1 MSQIKEISTTLKRL
15 LRQKNMTYK
24 DIATQLEMS
33 EANIKRIFSTQSFS
47 LERLEQVC
55 HLINISLSDLFLIT
69 QKQQAQIS
77 QLSVEQEKE
86 LVTDTKLFLVA
97 ACVRDSWSFDEITQY
112 YQITEHEC
120 IRLLAKLDKLK
131 MIQLLPNNEY
141 KLLIAQ
147 DFRWIPDGPLEQN
160 IASEVFGE
168 FMNSRFKGEKS
179 FRFYLRGSYSQSSID
194 IIQRKLNQVAKE
206 AAVLNQ
212 EDAALPL
219 ESREHVGLLVAL
231 RPWELGRFS
240 KLRNNP
246 QRIKK

>member
-1 MSQIKEISTTLKRL
+1 MSQIKEISTTLKKL

-24 DIATQLEMS
+24 DIASQLEMS

-47 LERLEQVC
+47 LDRLEQIC
-55 HLINISLSDLFLIT
+55 HLIHISLSDLFLIA

-86 LVTDTKLFLVA
+86 LVSDTKLFLVA
-97 ACVRDSWSFDEITQY
+97 ACVRDAWSFTEILKY

-147 DFRWIPDGPLEQN
+147 NFRWIPDGPLEQN
-160 IASEVFGE
+160 IASEVFSE
-168 FMNSRFKGEKS
+168 FMNSRFKDENS
-179 FRFYLRGSYSQSSID
+179 FRFYLRGTYSKSSID

-206 AAVLNQ
+206 AALLNH

-219 ESREHVGLLVAL
+219 GSREHVGLLVAM

-240 KLRNNP
+240 KLRNT
-246 QRIKK
+246 KAKG